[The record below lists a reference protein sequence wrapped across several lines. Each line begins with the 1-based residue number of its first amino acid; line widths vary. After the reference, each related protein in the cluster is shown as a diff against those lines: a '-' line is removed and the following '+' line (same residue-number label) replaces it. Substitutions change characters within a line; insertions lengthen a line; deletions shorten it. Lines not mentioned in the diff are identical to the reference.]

1 MARSKYNV
9 SSKTENRTYDN
20 IVFDSEI
27 EMKFYKEYLLPLYQ
41 SGEIVSYELQKE
53 YILQPKFKHQ
63 NQIIQPIKYVAD
75 FFMVFKDGHEEIVDT
90 KGFPDSI
97 AKLKRKMFWY
107 MFPDLNYRWIKW
119 VKKYGGWIEYEE
131 YQKRKREDKKKKL
144 EAQKAK
150 EKLKKEKENSNG
162 RK

>member
-9 SSKTENRTYDN
+9 SSKIEERTCDN
-20 IVFDSEI
+20 IVFDSEV

-41 SGEIVSYELQKE
+41 NGEIVSYELQKE

-63 NQIIQPIKYVAD
+63 DKTIQPIKYVAD
-75 FFMVFKDGHEEIVDT
+75 FFMVFKDGREEIVDT
-90 KGFPDSI
+90 KGFPDSV

-107 MFPDLNYRWIKW
+107 MFPDLNYRWVKW

-131 YQKRKREDKKKKL
+131 YQKRKREDKKKKIA
-144 EAQKAK
+144 AQKAK
-150 EKLKKEKENSNG
+150 EKEKEKTNG